1 MLLYLFSHVNS
12 KDFKAFGKSKGGF
25 IRYLVHYLSFR
36 AKLWIHDYSIITEQ
50 VTVFQS
56 EPIYK

>member
-12 KDFKAFGKSKGGF
+12 KVFKALAKVGLF

-36 AKLWIHDYSIITEQ
+36 AKLEIQDYSIINEQ
-50 VTVFQS
+50 TTDFQS